1 MKKVITYGTFD
12 LFHEGHRRL
21 LERAKALGDCLIVG
35 VTSDT
40 YDRERGKLNVKDSL
54 EARIESVRASGYA
67 DEIIVEGYLGQ
78 KVSDIAEHGVDIF
91 AIGSDW
97 KGKFDYL
104 SKYCE
109 VVYLE
114 RTKGVS
120 SSKLRED
127 GAKLLRLGIVTD
139 SLDDGGICSQAYF
152 VSGLEFTGVY
162 VPTEGTED
170 ADVCAEAF
178 RAKYDLAKAF
188 DSTDAL
194 HEWNGVV
201 YIHTGRSRRFE
212 FAMRALRAGCH
223 VVCDMPLGSAEEATD
238 LKRVAADRG
247 LLFVEYTPIAY
258 LLSETARAISDGEDL
273 V

>member
-1 MKKVITYGTFD
+1 M
-12 LFHEGHRRL
+12 FHEGHRSL
-21 LERAKALGDCLIVG
+21 LERAKALGDYLIVG

-40 YDRERGKLNVKDSL
+40 YDRERGKLNVKDSI
-54 EARIESVRASGYA
+54 EARIGSVMASGYA
-67 DEIIVEGYLGQ
+67 DEVIIEGYLGQ
-78 KVSDIAEHGVDIF
+78 KVSDIAEHKVDIF

-127 GAKLLRLGIVTD
+127 GAKLLRLGIVAD
-139 SLDDGGICSQAYF
+139 SLDDGGICSQAYS

-162 VPTEGTED
+162 VPAEGT
-170 ADVCAEAF
+170 ADDEICSEAF

-188 DSTDAL
+188 DSADAL

-201 YIHTGRSRRFE
+201 YIHTGLSRRFE
-212 FAMRALRAGCH
+212 FAMGALKAGCH
-223 VVCDMPLGSAEEATD
+223 VVCDIPLGSDEEAEE
-238 LKRVAADRG
+238 LRGAAGERG

-258 LLSETARAISDGEDL
+258 LLSEAAGKISKQGDL
-273 V
+273 L